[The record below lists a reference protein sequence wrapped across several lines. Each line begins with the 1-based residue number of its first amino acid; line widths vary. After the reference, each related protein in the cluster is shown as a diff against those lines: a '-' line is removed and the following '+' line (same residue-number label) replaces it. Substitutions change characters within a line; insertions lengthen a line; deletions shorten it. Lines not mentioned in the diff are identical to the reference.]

1 MAPETV
7 PAQQGQRSSARCSS
21 EPLSPATPTRARPDL
36 DGASPPLTWP
46 TLAWSVVIP
55 VKVLAQAKSRLAGLP
70 DEDRRTLALAMAAD
84 TVAAAVACP
93 LVGPV
98 IVVTDDPVVRS
109 DVSALGAEVIADPPA
124 AGLNL
129 ALIAGAEHAAAR
141 WPGHGRAAL
150 TADLPALAASE
161 LATAL
166 TAASFLTQAFVA
178 DAAGSGTTLY
188 TARPGTAFTPRFG
201 SWSRERHREA
211 GATELDPPG
220 IAGLRTDVDT
230 LADLRRAA
238 AIGLGRRSAAFLR
251 QGRGSLS
258 VASTDQSP

>member
-1 MAPETV
+1 
-7 PAQQGQRSSARCSS
+7 
-21 EPLSPATPTRARPDL
+21 
-36 DGASPPLTWP
+36 
-46 TLAWSVVIP
+46 
-55 VKVLAQAKSRLAGLP
+55 
-70 DEDRRTLALAMAAD
+70 MAAD
-84 TVAAAVACP
+84 TVEAAVACP

-98 IVVTDDPVVRS
+98 IVVSDDPVVRS
-109 DVSALGAEVIADPPA
+109 DLTALGAQVIADGPA
-124 AGLNL
+124 GGLNL

-166 TAASFLTQAFVA
+166 TEASFVTQGFVA

-188 TARPGTAFTPRFG
+188 TSAPGSAFRPRFG
-201 SWSRERHREA
+201 PGSRERHREA

-220 IAGLRTDVDT
+220 IAGLRADVDT

-238 AIGLGRRSAAFLR
+238 AIGLGRRSAAFLHHD
-251 QGRGSLS
+251 RGILS
-258 VASTDQSP
+258 VVPTDQSP